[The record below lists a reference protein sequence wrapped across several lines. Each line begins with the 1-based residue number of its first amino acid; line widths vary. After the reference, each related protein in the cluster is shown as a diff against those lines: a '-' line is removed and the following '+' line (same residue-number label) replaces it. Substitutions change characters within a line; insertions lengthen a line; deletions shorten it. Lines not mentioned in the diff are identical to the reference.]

1 MMMMMIVLVVVM
13 TVMVV
18 LIRVVKADFL
28 KAVRKAVS
36 KRLINKAVKR
46 LLYVVNRMNDCFK
59 MRKTSVRLR
68 TLNFF

>member
-1 MMMMMIVLVVVM
+1 MRRHDLTKKYLPTYIP
-13 TVMVV
+13 T
-18 LIRVVKADFL
+18 RVVKADFL
-28 KAVRKAVS
+28 KAVREAVAQ
-36 KRLINKAVKR
+36 RLIKAVKR